1 MKARLPETGKPRI
14 VIIGAGFAGL
24 TLGRKLSKSPYQVVL
39 IDKNNYHQFQPLIY
53 QVATAGLEPSS
64 ISFPLRKIFQNCPDT
79 FIRIAEVMEVNTQ
92 EKHVLTSLGRVN
104 YDILVL
110 AIGADTNY
118 FGIRH
123 IEELSIPM
131 KTVSEALFLRNRM
144 LQNFE
149 DAISVES
156 EDDREGLLTVV
167 IAGGGPTGVEVAG
180 ALAEIRE
187 FIIPKDYRELDKS
200 KLKIYLAEASDRL
213 LSGMSANA
221 SEKSGEYLAKLK
233 VGVITGVPV
242 KDYDGK
248 YVLFADGRKVRT
260 NTLIWAAGVKANTI
274 KGLIPAVYTRG
285 NRIKVDRFN
294 KVEGYDD
301 IYAIGDLALMEEP
314 HYPNGHPQL
323 ATVAIKQARHLAAN
337 LKKQVRGAAPEPF
350 AYKHLGSMATVG
362 RNLAVAD
369 LKVLRLH
376 GFTAWL
382 FWMFVHLMSIVGVKN
397 RLLIFINWV
406 WNYLTYDQSLR
417 LIIKPKNEV
426 PAPKKDLL

>member
-24 TLGRKLSKSPYQVVL
+24 TLARKLSKSDYQVVL
-39 IDKNNYHQFQPLIY
+39 VDKNNYHQFQPLIY

-64 ISFPLRKIFQNCPDT
+64 ISFPLRKVFQKSANT
-79 FIRIAEVMEVNTQ
+79 YIRIADVQEVNTA
-92 EKHVLTSLGRVN
+92 EKFLKTSIGRIN

-110 AIGADTNY
+110 AMGADTNY
-118 FGIRH
+118 FGIKH
-123 IEELSIPM
+123 IEELALPM

-156 EDDREGLLTVV
+156 EDEREGLLNVV

-187 FIIPKDYRELDKS
+187 FIIPKDYKELDKN
-200 KLKIYLAEASDRL
+200 KLKIYLVEASDRV
-213 LSGMSANA
+213 LSGMSAIS
-221 SEKSGEYLAKLK
+221 SEKAFQYLKKLK
-233 VGVITGVPV
+233 VEVVTGVPV
-242 KDYDGK
+242 KDFDGK
-248 YVLFADGRKVRT
+248 HVLFQDGRKIRT
-260 NTLIWAAGVKANTI
+260 NTLIWATGVKANEI
-274 KGLIPAVYTRG
+274 QGLQPGIYTRG
-285 NRIKVDRFN
+285 RRIKVNRLN
-294 KVEGYDD
+294 QVEGYDD
-301 IYAIGDLALMEEP
+301 IYAIGDMAFMEELQ
-314 HYPNGHPQL
+314 YPSGHPQL
-323 ATVAIKQARHLAAN
+323 ATVAIQHARHLADN
-337 LKKQVRGAAPEPF
+337 LLKAAKGREPVPF
-350 AYKHLGSMATVG
+350 SYRHLGAMATVG
-362 RNLAVAD
+362 RNLAVVD

-406 WNYLTYDQSLR
+406 WNYITYDQSLR
-417 LIIKPKNEV
+417 LIIKPKKSGGS
-426 PAPKKDLL
+426 A